1 MISMLFNIYNIYIK
15 GETRMEYIAE
25 KSKDNKNILRMKKYD
40 EIIYIGNKY
49 SVQED
54 IKEFKCKIKKLNKET
69 IFIVFGVACGEH
81 ILELIKITR
90 GNNKILILEPDENI
104 IYVFNKLPCANRIN
118 KNRKISIICYK
129 NNQLSKVLDNYIEV
143 NNINNIE
150 LIDFAN
156 YSNLYSNQ
164 FNDIGNAINEKIS
177 NLAIELN
184 FFVTLSDQHFT
195 CFINNIEKVIKS
207 TLINDFKNKFVG
219 KPAIVVS
226 AGPSLEKNINLLKT
240 ASNKFLI
247 FVGGRTLKTLL
258 DIGVKPDF
266 VCVVDPGQTSYDVI
280 KDSLYSDVPLVFNEL
295 TNYKVVEEYKGKKI
309 FFTDPYLKGI
319 TSEIIEYKVD
329 ELYQGGSV
337 AHVCTSFASYL
348 GCNEI
353 VFIGQDLAYT
363 NNKCHADMATIS
375 TDEKYHL
382 AHYKSENVLNDM
394 NSDTEEEIFTED
406 INGGMLP
413 TSSVFLYYKKFLE
426 KFIEESSNIHFINST
441 EGGANIIGTEVKKL
455 NEVIEEHNEIIDKDA
470 ERIFNTKIKTD
481 VIRSNLFIIIEKLRQ
496 LNEKSDIAIECA
508 DKAIE
513 HFDNIKKYNIN
524 NINRE
529 LDEIEI
535 FLNKN
540 VDKINILKMLL
551 MPQIMA
557 VIMDFKYIG
566 KIDETEREQGK
577 RSSERIKVIY
587 ERIKKV
593 IEKVVPELENT
604 VKKLDGD
611 VEGRR

>member
-1 MISMLFNIYNIYIK
+1 
-15 GETRMEYIAE
+15 MEYITE
-25 KSKDNKNILRMKKYD
+25 KSKDNKNILRMKKDD
-40 EIIYIGNKY
+40 EIIYVGNKY
-49 SVQED
+49 SVKED
-54 IKEFKCKIKKLNKET
+54 IKEFKSKIKKLNKET
-69 IFIVFGVACGEH
+69 IFIVFGLACGEH

-104 IYVFNKLPCANRIN
+104 IYIFNKLPCANRIN
-118 KNRKISIICYK
+118 KSPQVSIICYK
-129 NNQLSKVLDNYIEV
+129 HSQLSKVLDNYIEV

-156 YSNLYSNQ
+156 YSKLYSNQ
-164 FNDIGNAINEKIS
+164 FNDVANVINEKIN

-184 FFVTLSDQHFT
+184 FFITLADQHFT

-247 FVGGRTLKTLL
+247 FAGGRTLKALL
-258 DIGVKPDF
+258 DIGVKPDC
-266 VCVVDPGQTSYDVI
+266 VCVVDPGQPSYDVI
-280 KDSLYSDVPLVFNEL
+280 KDSLYSDVPLVFSEL
-295 TNYKVVEEYKGKKI
+295 TNYKVVEEHKGKKI

-319 TSEIIEYKVD
+319 TSELIDYKVD

-353 VFIGQDLAYT
+353 ILIGQDLAYT
-363 NNKCHADMATIS
+363 NNKCHADMATIN
-375 TDEKYHL
+375 TDVKFHSV
-382 AHYKSENVLNDM
+382 HYKSENIKSDT
-394 NSDTEEEIFTED
+394 NSDNEEELFTED
-406 INGGMLP
+406 INGEMIA
-413 TSSVFLYYKKFLE
+413 TSSVFLYYKKFFE
-426 KFIEESSNIHFINST
+426 KFIEEKSNIRFINCT

-455 NEVIEEHNEIIDKDA
+455 NEVIEEHNETIYKNIDN
-470 ERIFNTKIKTD
+470 IFNIKIKND
-481 VIRSNLFIIIEKLRQ
+481 VVKNNLSMIIEKLKE

-513 HFDNIKKYNIN
+513 HFENRKKYNIN
-524 NINRE
+524 NINRQ

-566 KIDETEREQGK
+566 KINETEREGGK
-577 RSSERIKVIY
+577 RSSERIKVMY
-587 ERIKKV
+587 ERIKKI
-593 IEKVVPELENT
+593 IEEVLPELENT

-611 VEGRR
+611 MEGRR